1 MFRFQAILISL
12 ALFLVSTGAWAKLQI
27 VTTTPAL
34 ASVAADVGGS
44 NVSVTSLALP
54 TQDPHFV
61 DAKPSLAL
69 TLAKADVLMS
79 VGLDLEI
86 GWLPTLVTGSKNGKI
101 QPGAPGYLECS
112 QFVKVLEVPTGAVN
126 RSQGDVHPK
135 GNPHYMYDPRQA
147 ARVVKGISDKLSK
160 LDPAHASDYKKNA
173 LALIKKLGQSTKTWE
188 KALSGA
194 RGKKVVGYHK
204 SFVYLASWLGLSI
217 VEDVEPRPG
226 IPPNPHHVTHVIET
240 MKKEGVKALLQESY
254 YPTKTSELIAKAT
267 GATVIQVS
275 GGPDFRGG
283 KSYVS
288 HIDAIV
294 KQLVKVY
301 PK

>member
-1 MFRFQAILISL
+1 MHRFQAILV
-12 ALFLVSTGAWAKLQI
+12 ALTLFFAATGAWAKLQI

-34 ASVAADVGGS
+34 ASVAAEVGGS

-86 GWLPTLVTGSKNGKI
+86 GWLPTLLTGSKNGKI
-101 QPGAPGYLECS
+101 QPGAPGYLECA
-112 QFVKVLEVPTGAVN
+112 QFVKVLEVPTGTVN

-160 LDPAHASDYKKNA
+160 LDPAHATDYKKNA
-173 LALIKKLGQSTKTWE
+173 LALIKKLGAATKGWE
-188 KALSGA
+188 KALVNA
-194 RGKKVVGYHK
+194 KGKKVVGYHK
-204 SFVYLASWLGLSI
+204 SFVYLASWLGLVI

-240 MKKEGVKALLQESY
+240 MKKENVKALLQESY
-254 YPTKTSELIAKAT
+254 YPTKTSELIAKETRAS
-267 GATVIQVS
+267 VLQIS

-283 KSYVS
+283 KTY
-288 HIDAIV
+288 INQLDAIV
-294 KQLVKVY
+294 KQLAKVY

>member
-1 MFRFQAILISL
+1 
-12 ALFLVSTGAWAKLQI
+12 
-27 VTTTPAL
+27 
-34 ASVAADVGGS
+34 
-44 NVSVTSLALP
+44 LP

-69 TLAKADVLMS
+69 TLAKADLLLS

-86 GWLPTLVTGSKNGKI
+86 GWLPTLLTGSKNGKI
-101 QPGAPGYLECS
+101 QPGARGYLECS
-112 QFVKVLEVPTGAVN
+112 QFVKVLEVPTGTVN

-147 ARVVKGISDKLSK
+147 ARVVKGISDKLGK
-160 LDPAHASDYKKNA
+160 LDPAHSADYKKNA
-173 LALIKKLGQSTKTWE
+173 LALIRKLGQSTKAWE
-188 KALSGA
+188 KALTA
-194 RGKKVVGYHK
+194 AKGKKVVGYHK

-254 YPTKTSELIAKAT
+254 YPTKTSQLIAKET
-267 GATVIQVS
+267 GATVIQIS
-275 GGPDFRGG
+275 GGPASAVASPTSATWTQSSSSSRRSIRSDRSRPHVRRAPRRLSRSGAPPPHRHQHRCRGVLG
-283 KSYVS
+283 RRGT
-288 HIDAIV
+288 
-294 KQLVKVY
+294 
-301 PK
+301 

>member
-1 MFRFQAILISL
+1 MHKLHALLISL
-12 ALFLVSTGAWAKLQI
+12 ALALFSTGAWAKLQV

-34 ASVAADVGGS
+34 ASVAAEVGGGS
-44 NVSVTSLALP
+44 VSVTSLALP

-69 TLAKADVLMS
+69 TLAKADLLLS

-86 GWLPTLVTGSKNGKI
+86 GWLPTLLTGSKNGKI
-101 QPGAPGYLECS
+101 QPGASGFLECS
-112 QFVKVLEVPTGAVN
+112 QFVKVLEVPTGTVN

-147 ARVVKGISDKLSK
+147 ARVVKGISDKLGK
-160 LDPAHASDYKKNA
+160 LDPAHAADYKKNA

-188 KALSGA
+188 KALTGA
-194 RGKKVVGYHK
+194 KGKKVVGYHK

-240 MKKEGVKALLQESY
+240 MKKEKVKALLQESY
-254 YPTKTSELIAKAT
+254 YPTKTSELIAKET
-267 GATVIQVS
+267 GATVIQIS

-283 KSYVS
+283 KSYIS
-288 HIDAIV
+288 HLDVIV
-294 KQLVKVY
+294 KELAKVY